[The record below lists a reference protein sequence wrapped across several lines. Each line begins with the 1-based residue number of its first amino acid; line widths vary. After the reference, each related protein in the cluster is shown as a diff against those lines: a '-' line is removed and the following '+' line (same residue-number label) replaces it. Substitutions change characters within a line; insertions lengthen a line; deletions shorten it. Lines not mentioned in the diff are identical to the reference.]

1 MSDWLKERPALRE
14 LRQVRLARWEDS
26 VLVRSGAEVLAAR
39 EIGIRPENVFFP
51 APFDAEAGRVLD
63 CCRFVAGSL
72 EDLKTLEQAAEQ
84 AGPEGVVRVGLR
96 LQAPGLPRA
105 DHTLTLE
112 ELAKLAGEIKR
123 LPRLTVRGCFFCGDL
138 TDIHGKALG
147 RFFRA
152 GYEAAK
158 HMTVTLPC
166 AMPYLCYE
174 NAAAA
179 VEENERLHP
188 ETLADCL
195 RALDI
200 VTMQNETAFYAKL
213 YLT

>member
-1 MSDWLKERPALRE
+1 MSNWIRQRSALRVLRGIAEAEPAGGVLAHGSTEVLSAKERGFSP
-14 LRQVRLARWEDS
+14 DT
-26 VLVRSGAEVLAAR
+26 
-39 EIGIRPENVFFP
+39 IFCP
-51 APFDAEAGRVLD
+51 APFDAAVGEVLD

-105 DHTLTLE
+105 DHTLALE
-112 ELAKLAGEIKR
+112 ELAKLAHEIKSLR
-123 LPRLTVRGCFFCGDL
+123 RLTVRGCFFRGGL
-138 TDIHGKALG
+138 TGIHGKELG

-158 HMTVTLPC
+158 CMTVTLPC

-174 NAAAA
+174 NAATA
-179 VEENERLHP
+179 VEENERMHP